1 MPKIKPAF
9 LLIITATIIWGATA
23 PIMKVALTQVP
34 LFTLAFIRQVLA
46 AAIFLPFVIKDLKIQ
61 KEDLKPLILATLL
74 GTNINLF
81 LFFKGLELTEAINAS
96 IITAAVPIITLFAA
110 HLYLKERLTLK
121 LILASITA
129 LLGTVVIVGA
139 PILSLNLKAAFGN
152 LLLIAA
158 TFAFVAYEIY
168 AKKLLKKYPAMKLT
182 FLTFVIA
189 AIVFTP
195 FSAFELVNN
204 PTWPNSINLEGLL
217 SILYG
222 IFFASALASYFWQKG
237 LSLLPAG
244 EAALF
249 FYINPI
255 SGIIASIMLL
265 GEKITHTFTLGAIL
279 IVVGVFLAEHKRKN
293 HILHQKH
300 VN

>member
-1 MPKIKPAF
+1 MKLKPAF
-9 LLIITATIIWGATA
+9 LLLVTSTVIWGATA
-23 PIMKVALTQVP
+23 PIMKVTLTQVP
-34 LFTLAFIRQVLA
+34 LFTLAFTRQILA
-46 AAIFLPFVIKDLKIQ
+46 AGLLLPFVLNDLKIQ
-61 KEDLKPLILATLL
+61 KEDLKPLILTTLL

-110 HLYLKERLTLK
+110 HLYLKEKLTLR

-129 LLGTVVIVGA
+129 FLGTLVIVGA
-139 PILSLNLKAAFGN
+139 PILSLNLKAAIGN

-168 AKKLLKKYPAMKLT
+168 AKKLLQKYSALKLT
-182 FLTFVIA
+182 FFMFVIA
-189 AIVFTP
+189 AVIFMP
-195 FSAFELVNN
+195 FSAFEFIKNPNWPASVN
-204 PTWPNSINLEGLL
+204 IEGLL
-217 SILYG
+217 GILYG
-222 IFFASALASYFWQKG
+222 VFLASALASYFWQKG

-249 FYINPI
+249 FYIDPI

-265 GEKITHTFTLGAIL
+265 GERISHSFTLGAIL
-279 IVVGVFLAEHKRKN
+279 IVVGVFLAEHHRKN
-293 HILHQKH
+293 HILHKRRI
-300 VN
+300 N